1 MIPIA
6 FEYERPDTLEQA
18 LALKQQAS
26 GDARFIAGGHSLIPL
41 MKLRLIEP
49 ELLIDISRI
58 PGLSGVDAPGGR
70 ISICVLPTHAEPR
83 SRPSLLRRPP
93 VGAWSAGGPGR
104 PQGRRP
110 RPLCRSLGSGRPA
123 LAHRLP
129 APVTAPLPP
138 LPPLRPHPSGALPL
152 APTDSPSAFAHR
164 RRCLRR

>member
-70 ISICVLPTHAEPR
+70 ISIGALRTHAELEADPV
-83 SRPSLLRRPP
+83 LLR
-93 VGAWSAGGPGR
+93 SAPGVAEAASESGGQQVRNRGTI
-104 PQGRRP
+104 G
-110 RPLCRSLGSGRPA
+110 GS
-123 LAHRLP
+123 LAHADPGADLP
-129 APVTAPLPP
+129 AVMV
-138 LPPLRPHPSGALPL
+138 AL
-152 APTDSPSAFAHR
+152 SATIHMIGGR
-164 RRCLRR
+164 GERTVVGDES